1 MATLEELQAQADKAQ
16 RRLDNAR
23 KRADEKLGKRLRE
36 LVTGENKLNREA
48 QVERANVL
56 LDELIAQQQREEGA
70 QHDERQEHGE
80 YGEHADGQQYGGSE
94 YA

>member
-1 MATLEELQAQADKAQ
+1 MATVEEIKEQARKAQ
-16 RRLDNAR
+16 QQLANAR

-36 LVTGENKLNREA
+36 LVAGGDKINREA
-48 QVERANVL
+48 QVERAHAF
-56 LDELIAQQQREEGA
+56 LDEFFAEE
-70 QHDERQEHGE
+70 HDERQEHGE